1 MTDANGNGHNAAG
14 SGHIDAPLSPENE
27 RIIALTRKDFVSDQE
42 VRWCPG
48 CGDYSIL
55 AQTQKTMPDF
65 GVPKENIVFISGIGC
80 SGRLPYYMNAY
91 GFHTIHGRAPTL
103 ATGLKTARPEL
114 MVWVITGD
122 GDALSIGGNHVLH
135 SMRRNVDIKLIM
147 FNNRIYG
154 LTKGQASPTSELGKK
169 TKSSPAGTI
178 DYPIQPLSI
187 ALAAEASF
195 VARSVDTHTEHLQ
208 TTLNRAGFHHGSTF
222 VEVLQNC
229 NIFNDGAFRDFTERD
244 VREDRM
250 LVLEHGKPMVFGA
263 NRDKGIRLRGLHPEV
278 VALGDGVTEYDL
290 LVHDEEAEDPYL
302 AYMLSRMWW
311 PAFPVPVGVFRRVS
325 RPTHD
330 QLVQGQIDDAIARQ
344 GEGDLSKLLV
354 SGETWVVEPSTA
366 S

>member
-1 MTDANGNGHNAAG
+1 VEHDGGPA
-14 SGHIDAPLSPENE
+14 LSPENAAV
-27 RIIALTRKDFVSDQE
+27 IQLTRKDFVSDQE

-65 GVPKENIVFISGIGC
+65 GVPREKIVFISGIGC
-80 SGRLPYYMNAY
+80 SGRLPYYMNTY
-91 GFHTIHGRAPTL
+91 GFHSIHGRAPTL
-103 ATGLKTARPEL
+103 ATGLKAARPDL

-135 SMRRNVDIKLIM
+135 TMRRNVDVKLVM

-154 LTKGQASPTSELGKK
+154 LTKGQASPTSEMGKR
-169 TKSSPAGTI
+169 TKSTPEGTI
-178 DYPIQPLSI
+178 DYPVIPLSI
-187 ALAAEASF
+187 ALAAEATF

-208 TTLNRAGFHHGSTF
+208 ATLERAGFHHGSAF

-229 NIFNDGAFRDFTERD
+229 NIFNDGAYREFTDRE

-250 LVLEHGKPMVFGA
+250 LLLEHGKPMIFGKD
-263 NRDKGIRLRGLHPEV
+263 RDKGIRLRGLHPEV
-278 VALGDGVTEYDL
+278 VELGGAIGEADL
-290 LVHDEEAEDPYL
+290 LVHDEQAEDPYL

-311 PAFPVPVGVFRRVS
+311 PEYPVPVGVFRRVE

-330 QLVQGQIDDAIARQ
+330 ELITGQLEAALAQHGP
-344 GEGDLSKLLV
+344 GDLEELLR
-354 SGETWVVEPSTA
+354 SGDTWSVG
-366 S
+366 